1 MTTSPEPRQALSSNT
16 GPRLPRDRRAA
27 RRARHPGP
35 VDLVAVLSA
44 AASLLVLLAC
54 ADAVLAAPARCV
66 DTIARAADA
75 YLQGRSRNLARCA
88 DRALQAGDV
97 AAAAA
102 CASEPATAARLAA
115 LEAKLAG
122 RIAASCG
129 GADRTCGNGDDEP
142 LSALG
147 WDVAS
152 CADLGAAG
160 CVLPITD
167 CGAIAQCVACTV
179 ASATGIVAGSS
190 AHDLAATADPVL
202 RGCQRA
208 LAAASDAYL
217 RAASRALTSCQ
228 RRVAAGTLVGP
239 CPATPD
245 DRFAAKL
252 ATLARQ
258 SARKIC
264 RACGGGDR
272 GCDAATGGLP
282 GTAGADDP
290 AAGAITTVAECR
302 DVVVP
307 STDARCAAPL
317 DGASDVVACAGC
329 VTRHAAECVTAQ
341 LTPAA
346 GAAPAGCG
354 GTAAPEC
361 PGCLL
366 WSDPATWGGAV
377 PGPGDDVDIAA
388 DRAILLDQDSAAL
401 GGLTIDGTLRFARA
415 DLALTA
421 DWIMVHGTLA
431 IGSAAQPFTQQ
442 AVITLT
448 GAPGE
453 SVMGMGTRGIMV
465 MGGTLD
471 LHGTPPP
478 VAWTKLGAHAA
489 AGTSV
494 LQLVESPGW
503 SAGDQIVV
511 APTDYYGA
519 SATEALTIAAI
530 DGDQLTTT
538 TPLAAFRWGVLQHA
552 TAGGMALAPDG
563 SIVPPLPETPLVLD
577 ERAEV
582 ASLTRNLV
590 IAGADDAHW
599 QTGGF
604 GAHVMIM
611 GDGGTARVD
620 GVEIRRGG
628 QRGALAR
635 YPFHWHMLSYAGASF
650 LGDTTGQYLR
660 RSTINRSANR
670 GIVIHG
676 TNGVEVSENVVHD
689 VRGHAVFTEDAVE
702 RRNTIH
708 GNLTLHVRNPLPG
721 QQLKLHE
728 IFENGGSSGFWIA
741 NPDNTVTG
749 NTAADSQGFG
759 FWLAFPN
766 EPFGPS
772 SAVPMRP
779 SRMRFGTFDGNSA
792 HSSGFEG
799 LMFDNVEVSN
809 DGSVAP
815 FQYLSTTDGND
826 PTWNSGTLRR
836 FAIARF
842 TTWKN
847 RRGGIW
853 DRVAWPDIVEVVSAD
868 NCGRFFAGS
877 GADGVIAASLIVGTS
892 LNVTPRPAFG
902 FDDTLGGDETPTAF
916 ATYHSA
922 FDMRDNVIVAFP
934 LVPGQRSGAFATEDY
949 YIRPVDKGQMR
960 NTGNLLIG
968 SHPGFRSQPVLDT
981 YVLSGALWDPI
992 GHWGPAGD
1000 WFVYDD
1006 PFFTYGQLVTPGV
1019 PAGQTGGVSVP
1030 GPFYG
1035 LLEFVVDNANE
1046 YYFPLMAIHAVRLD
1060 PATLAEVGSWSVE
1073 EALPASLLAPMR
1085 HFAAHRDGVYR
1096 LEFPGRPLPH
1106 DLEVRFENMLETSDT
1121 LLIAVQF
1128 DGAVAPANVYTVGSG
1143 AVAGYAQVG
1152 SFAEVR
1158 DSSGGTWWQDAA
1170 ADVVWVKLRGGS
1182 WQWWDQTFTIAVPSS
1197 DQLLYE
1203 STVLHVNTD

>member
-1 MTTSPEPRQALSSNT
+1 MRLQASLSSAA
-16 GPRLPRDRRAA
+16 GDRLPVDGGTSG
-27 RRARHPGP
+27 RARHRGP
-35 VDLVAVLSA
+35 SALVT
-44 AASLLVLLAC
+44 
-54 ADAVLAAPARCV
+54 VLATAAWVLVCAGAALATPAKCV
-66 DTIARAADA
+66 DAIAKVADA
-75 YLQGRSRNLARCA
+75 YVQGRSRNLARCA

-102 CASEPATAARLAA
+102 CASDPATAARLAA
-115 LEAKLAG
+115 LEAKLAA

-142 LSALG
+142 LAALG
-147 WDVAS
+147 WDLAS
-152 CADLGAAG
+152 CAELGATG
-160 CVLPITD
+160 CALPIDD
-167 CGAIAQCVACTV
+167 CGSIASCVACT
-179 ASATGIVAGSS
+179 AAAATGLVAGASTR
-190 AHDLAATADPVL
+190 DLATTDDATV

-208 LAAASDAYL
+208 LATATDAYL
-217 RAASRALTSCQ
+217 RAASRTLTSCQ

-239 CPATPD
+239 CPASPD
-245 DRFAAKL
+245 DKLGVKL

-258 SARKIC
+258 GARKIC
-264 RACGGGDR
+264 RACGGADR

-282 GTAGADDP
+282 GTGGADDA
-290 AAGAITTVAECR
+290 AAGAITTAAECA

-307 STDARCAAPL
+307 STGASCAAPL
-317 DGASDVVACAGC
+317 DDASDVVDCAGC
-329 VTRHAAECVTAQ
+329 VARHAAECVTAQ
-341 LTPAA
+341 VAPAA
-346 GAAPAGCG
+346 GPAPAACG
-354 GTAAPEC
+354 GAAVPEC

-377 PGPGDDVDIAA
+377 PGPGDDVVVPAGST
-388 DRAILLDQDSAAL
+388 ILLDQDTAAL

-415 DLALTA
+415 DRALSA
-421 DWIMVHGTLA
+421 DWILVHGTLA
-431 IGSAAQPFTQQ
+431 IGSAALPFAQQ
-442 AVITLT
+442 AMITLT

-471 LHGTPPP
+471 VHGAPPP
-478 VAWTKLGAHAA
+478 VAWTRLGAHAA
-489 AGTSV
+489 AGATA
-494 LQLVESPGW
+494 LQLAEDPGW
-503 SAGDQIVV
+503 SAGDEIVV
-511 APTDYYGA
+511 APTDFYGA
-519 SATEALTIAAI
+519 SASEALTIAAI
-530 DGDQLTTT
+530 DGEQITTT
-538 TPLAAFRWGVLQHA
+538 SPLAAFRWGVLQYA
-552 TAGGMALAPDG
+552 TASGMALAPDG
-563 SIVPPLPETPLVLD
+563 SIVPPLPDTPLVLD

-582 ASLTRNLV
+582 ASLTRNVV
-590 IAGADDAHW
+590 IAGADDTHW
-599 QTGGF
+599 QTAGF

-611 GDGGTARVD
+611 GSGGTARVD

-635 YPFHWHMLSYAGASF
+635 YPFHWHMLSHDGAAF
-650 LGDTTGQYLR
+650 LGDATGQYLR

-676 TNGVEVSENVVHD
+676 TSGVEVSDNVVYD

-702 RRNTIH
+702 RRNVID
-708 GNLTLHVRNPLPG
+708 GNLTLRVRNPLPG
-721 QQLKLHE
+721 QHLKLHE
-728 IFENGGSSGFWIA
+728 IFENGGSSGYWIA

-766 EPFGPS
+766 QSFGLS

-779 SRMRFGTFDGNSA
+779 SRMRFGTFDGNTA
-792 HSSGFEG
+792 HTSGFEG

-815 FQYLSTTDGND
+815 YQYFSTTDGND

-847 RRGGIW
+847 RRGGVW

-868 NCGRFFAGS
+868 NSGRFFAGS
-877 GADGVIAASLIVGTS
+877 GADGVIEGSLIVGTS
-892 LNVTPRPAFG
+892 LNVTPRPPFA

-968 SHPGFRSQPVLDT
+968 SHPGFRSPPVLDT
-981 YVLSGALWDPI
+981 YVLAGALWDPV

-1000 WFVYDD
+1000 WLVYDD
-1006 PFFTYGQLVTPGV
+1006 PFFTHGQAVTPGV

-1046 YYFPLMAIHAVRLD
+1046 YYFPLMALHAVRLD
-1060 PATLAEVGSWSVE
+1060 PAALTEVGTWTVDA
-1073 EALPASLLAPMR
+1073 ALPGYLLAPMR
-1085 HFAAHRDGVYR
+1085 HVAAHADGVYR
-1096 LEFPGRPLPH
+1096 LEFPGRPLPQ

-1121 LLIAVQF
+1121 LLVAFQF
-1128 DGAVAPANVYTVGSG
+1128 DGTVAPANVYTVGSG
-1143 AVAGYAQVG
+1143 TFAGYTQVG
-1152 SFAEVR
+1152 SFAQVR
-1158 DSSGGTWWQDAA
+1158 DSAGGTWWQDAA